1 MKSNTST
8 SSGIGM
14 KANRLLSSLIL
25 LGALLLGACTS
36 RPRVGALRS
45 ESRAVELGDAESAR
59 VEIHLGAGD
68 LRLKGGAEK
77 LLEAGFTYN
86 VALLKPEVEYTDG
99 TLVVRQPETEGMPV
113 LRNITDFRNEWGLRL
128 YDDVPM
134 DLRVDVGGGVSD
146 LQLAGL
152 SLTRLDVTL
161 GTGESTID
169 LTGDWADDLDI
180 TIDAGAAGVT
190 VRLPKGIG
198 VRVEVD
204 RGPTIIDA
212 PGLLQD
218 GNVYT
223 NAAYGVSEVTLHID
237 ITAGI
242 GWLNLELAG
251 DE

>member
-1 MKSNTST
+1 MKTNH
-8 SSGIGM
+8 
-14 KANRLLSSLIL
+14 LLITLVLFAAVL
-25 LGALLLGACTS
+25 LAGCGSQA
-36 RPRVGALRS
+36 RVGALQT
-45 ESRAVELGDAESAR
+45 ESQSVELEDAKSVR
-59 VEIHLGAGD
+59 VQINLGAGN
-68 LRLKGGAEK
+68 LQMTAGAEK

-86 VALLKPEVEYTDG
+86 VAALKPVVKYTDG
-99 TLVVRQPETEGMPV
+99 TLVVRQPETEGVPV
-113 LRNITDFRNEWGLRL
+113 LRNITDFRNEWDLRL
-128 YDDVPM
+128 YDAVPM
-134 DLRVDVGGGVSD
+134 DLTVDVGGGVSD

-152 SLTRLDVTL
+152 SLTGLDVTL
-161 GTGESTID
+161 GTGESMID
-169 LTGDWADDLDI
+169 LSGDWARDLDI

-190 VRLPKGIG
+190 MRLPKGIG